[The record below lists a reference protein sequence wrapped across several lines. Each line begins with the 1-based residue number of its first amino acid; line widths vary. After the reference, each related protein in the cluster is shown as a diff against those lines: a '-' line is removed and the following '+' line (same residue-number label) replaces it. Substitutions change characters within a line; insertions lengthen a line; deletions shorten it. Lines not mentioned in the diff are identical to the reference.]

1 MDLKAVEEVVSK
13 IQGNIF
19 KNSNSYS
26 IGMLKSHFR
35 GTGLQFKEHQVYC
48 HGDDVRFID
57 WKLTAKTRK
66 PYIKTFEEERNVEI
80 CVIIDTS
87 QTMLMGYDG
96 IPKIQAAINIACL
109 LCLLAKETNDFI
121 QINLLG
127 EKDVS
132 LPKGNG
138 KKAIVMLISELR
150 KLDLIKK
157 DGSIN
162 LKYRIK
168 EPMALERK
176 SRIIN
181 KYLAK
186 RKEVVLLSDFNTFL
200 SEEDIP
206 SIVSRKNAH
215 SFRIICPLDKNQK
228 TNYSVYALR
237 PGITDEKVGL
247 FSLKGEKKESGLKHF
262 VGRRIHTLDLE
273 NRYMEEFI
281 KELV

>member
-35 GTGLQFKEHQVYC
+35 GSGLQFKEHQVYC

-57 WKLTAKTRK
+57 WKLTAKTNT

-80 CVIIDTS
+80 NTVIDLS
-87 QTMLMGYDG
+87 QTMLMGYKG
-96 IPKIQAAINIACL
+96 VSKLQAAINIACL
-109 LCLLAKETNDFI
+109 LCLIAQETNDYV

-127 EKDVS
+127 NKEIN

-138 KKAIVMLISELR
+138 KKAIVVLISELR
-150 KLDLIKK
+150 KLDLMKK
-157 DGSIN
+157 DGTIN
-162 LKYRIK
+162 LEFKLDD
-168 EPMALERK
+168 PLSPERK
-176 SRIIN
+176 ARIIN
-181 KYLAK
+181 KYLAA

-200 SEEDIP
+200 NDKDIP
-206 SIVSRKNAH
+206 AIIARKNSH
-215 SFRIICPLDKNQK
+215 SFRIICPLDKNQSK
-228 TNYSVYALR
+228 SFSVFASKSNK
-237 PGITDEKVGL
+237 GGMTSGL
-247 FSLKGEKKESGLKHF
+247 FSLTAKKKDNELKHF
-262 VGRRIHTLDLE
+262 VGRRVRTLDLE
-273 NRYMEEFI
+273 SRYMEDFV